1 MIKIDINEFVDE
13 HWDNH
18 DKEIDNLIA
27 SIEITKPLTRT
38 DKLNLKKIMKTSAK
52 IQLSL
57 WDKANSS
64 KTD

>member
-13 HWDNH
+13 HWGDY
-18 DKEIDNLIA
+18 DKEIDDLIA
-27 SIEITKPLTRT
+27 SIEISKPLSRT
-38 DKLNLKKIMKTSAK
+38 EKLNLKKIMKTSAK

>member
-1 MIKIDINEFVDE
+1 MVKIDINEFVDE
-13 HWDNH
+13 NWSDY

>member
-1 MIKIDINEFVDE
+1 MVKIDIDEFVDE
-13 HWDNH
+13 NWSDY

>member
-1 MIKIDINEFVDE
+1 MDINEFVDE
-13 HWDNH
+13 NWSDY
-18 DKEIDNLIA
+18 DKEIDSLIA

-38 DKLNLKKIMKTSAK
+38 DKLNLKKIMKASAK

-57 WDKANSS
+57 WDRANSS

>member
-1 MIKIDINEFVDE
+1 MVKININEFVDE
-13 HWDNH
+13 NWSDY